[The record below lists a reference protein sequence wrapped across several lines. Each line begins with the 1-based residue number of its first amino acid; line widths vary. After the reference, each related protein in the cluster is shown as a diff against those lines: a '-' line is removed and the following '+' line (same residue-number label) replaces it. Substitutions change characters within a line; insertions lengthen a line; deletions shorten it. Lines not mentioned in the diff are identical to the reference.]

1 MNIVVSCVVPS
12 YNRSKLLK
20 EAIESTLSQ
29 TYQHWEMII
38 VDDRSTDDTAEL
50 ATAYQAID
58 PRIKYFL
65 NPEKGVSS
73 ARNFG
78 IQMARGEFIA
88 FLDDDDINLPH
99 RFESQLN
106 AMLNSG
112 TRFLVSGFQSR
123 DRATGKILEEQK
135 LELKA
140 TCTGFPSRWMI
151 KKDLLDLTGGFDQK
165 AAPLE
170 DIELSARMALHETF
184 ALHDDIVSV
193 TFPTEN
199 SASSATDKK
208 VMARML
214 LLERTQNQF
223 LPPERAWWQ
232 FSVAT
237 DYYMMGNI
245 NGAMEYLH
253 KAADGDPRGLYRLAY
268 RYLKLAKAFN
278 GPFKRINLKVL
289 SLLREYNLPVLVYH
303 KVVRN
308 KGK

>member
-1 MNIVVSCVVPS
+1 MSILVSCIVPT

-20 EAIESTLSQ
+20 EAIESTLGQ
-29 TYQHWEMII
+29 TYQHWELII
-38 VDDRSTDDTAEL
+38 VDDRSTDDTAEI
-50 ATAYQAID
+50 AKAYQEED

-65 NPEKGVSS
+65 NPDKGVSS

-99 RFESQLN
+99 RFESQLK
-106 AMLNSG
+106 AMLQSG

-123 DRATGKILEEQK
+123 VRETGKILEEQK

-151 KKDLLDLTGGFDQK
+151 KKDLLDITGGFDEK

-170 DIELSARMALHETF
+170 DIELSSRMAVHETF
-184 ALHDDIVSV
+184 AMHDDIVSV

-208 VMARML
+208 AKARIL
-214 LLERTQNQF
+214 LLERTRDLF
-223 LPPERAWWQ
+223 LPQERAWWQ
-232 FSVAT
+232 FCVAI
-237 DYYMMGNI
+237 DYYMMGNKE
-245 NGAMEYLH
+245 GTREYLH
-253 KAADGDPRGLYRLAY
+253 QAACEDPRGFYRFAF
-268 RYLKLAKAFN
+268 RYFNLTRQLN
-278 GPFKRINLKVL
+278 GPFKRVNLKVL
-289 SLLREYNLPVLVYH
+289 TMLREYNLPVLVKH
-303 KVVRN
+303 PIITTK
-308 KGK
+308 

>member
-1 MNIVVSCVVPS
+1 MNILVSCIVPS

-29 TYQHWEMII
+29 TYPHWEMII
-38 VDDRSTDDTAEL
+38 VDDKSTDDTAEI
-50 ATAYQAID
+50 ATAYQAND

-99 RFESQLN
+99 RFESQLK
-106 AMLNSG
+106 AMLQSG
-112 TRFLVSGFQSR
+112 SRFLVSGFQSR
-123 DRATGKILEEQK
+123 ERVTGKVLQDSK

-140 TCTGFPSRWMI
+140 TCAGFPSRWMI
-151 KKDLLDLTGGFDQK
+151 KKDLIDIAGGFDQK

-170 DIELSARMALHETF
+170 DIELSARMAIHETF
-184 ALHDDIVSV
+184 VLHDDIVSV
-193 TFPTEN
+193 TYLTEN
-199 SASSATDKK
+199 SASSATAKK
-208 VMARML
+208 VMARIL

-232 FSVAT
+232 FCVAT
-237 DYYMMGNI
+237 DYYMLGNKD
-245 NGAMEYLH
+245 GSMEYLM
-253 KAADGDPRGLYRLAY
+253 KAAGGDPRGLYRLAY
-268 RYLKLAKAFN
+268 LYFKITKALN
-278 GPFKRINLKVL
+278 GPFKKINLKVL
-289 SLLREYNLPVLVYH
+289 SFIREYHLPVLVNH
-303 KVVRN
+303 KIVRN
-308 KGK
+308 Q

>member
-1 MNIVVSCVVPS
+1 MDILVSCIVPS
-12 YNRSKLLK
+12 FNRSKLLI

-38 VDDRSTDDTAEL
+38 VDDKSTDDTAEI
-50 ATAYQAID
+50 AKAYQAKD

-65 NPEKGVSS
+65 NPDKGVSS

-99 RFESQLN
+99 RFESQLK
-106 AMLNSG
+106 AMLKSG

-123 DRATGKILEEQK
+123 ERATGKILEEQK

-151 KKDLLDLTGGFDQK
+151 KKDLLDITGGFDQK

-170 DIELSARMALHETF
+170 DIELSARMAVHETF

-199 SASSATDKK
+199 SASSAIDKK
-208 VMARML
+208 ARARIL
-214 LLERTQNQF
+214 LLERTRDQF

-232 FSVAT
+232 FCVAT
-237 DYYMMGNI
+237 DFYMMGNKD
-245 NGAMEYLH
+245 GAREYLQQ
-253 KAADGDPRGLYRLAY
+253 AACGDPRGFYRFAF
-268 RYLKLAKAFN
+268 RYFILTRQLN
-278 GPFKRINLKVL
+278 GPFKKINLKVL
-289 SLLREYNLPVLVYH
+289 TMLREYNLPVLVKH
-303 KVVRN
+303 PIITTK
-308 KGK
+308 

>member
-1 MNIVVSCVVPS
+1 MNKLVSCIVPTF
-12 YNRSKLLK
+12 NRSKLLK

-29 TYQHWEMII
+29 TYPHWEMII
-38 VDDRSTDDTAEL
+38 VDDKSTDDTAEI
-50 ATAYQAID
+50 ATAYQAKD
-58 PRIKYFL
+58 PRIIYFL
-65 NPEKGVSS
+65 NPDKGVSS

-106 AMLNSG
+106 AMLKSG
-112 TRFLVSGFQSR
+112 SRFLVSGFQSR
-123 DRATGKILEEQK
+123 ERATGKILNEQK

-151 KKDLLDLTGGFDQK
+151 KKDLLNITGGFDQK

-170 DIELSARMALHETF
+170 DIELSARMAIHEIFT
-184 ALHDDIVSV
+184 LHDDIVSV
-193 TFPTEN
+193 TFLTEN
-199 SASSATDKK
+199 SASSATAKK
-208 VMARML
+208 VMARIL

-232 FSVAT
+232 FCVAT
-237 DYYMMGNI
+237 DYYMMGNKD
-245 NGAMEYLH
+245 GAMEYLL
-253 KAADGDPRGLYRLAY
+253 KAAEGDPRGLYRIAY
-268 RYLKLAKAFN
+268 MY
-278 GPFKRINLKVL
+278 FKRTKALNGTFKKINLKVL
-289 SLLREYNLPVLVYH
+289 SFLREYNLPVLVNH

-308 KGK
+308 Q